1 MPALDAR
8 PEVAD
13 HLVFVWSA
21 FWELGSDRAIG
32 FAAGPIP
39 FTAIDAY
46 AVRYGIEDIDQ
57 FDRFRALIRAME
69 GERADYQEE
78 RRKANEKAGG

>member
-8 PEVAD
+8 PEVSD
-13 HLVFVWSA
+13 HLGFVWSA

-46 AVRYGIEDIDQ
+46 AARYGIDDIDQ

-69 GERADYQEE
+69 CERADYQEE